1 LVKEI
6 KQEDIIVFERA
17 IDAANKQ
24 LKPCGLCCP
33 DKVEKQNL
41 YSWDANKRKSGTY
54 Q

>member
-1 LVKEI
+1 MP
-6 KQEDIIVFERA
+6 EDIEIATLERLVDL
-17 IDAANKQ
+17 ITGQEKDGRY
-24 LKPCGLCCP
+24 CGLCCP